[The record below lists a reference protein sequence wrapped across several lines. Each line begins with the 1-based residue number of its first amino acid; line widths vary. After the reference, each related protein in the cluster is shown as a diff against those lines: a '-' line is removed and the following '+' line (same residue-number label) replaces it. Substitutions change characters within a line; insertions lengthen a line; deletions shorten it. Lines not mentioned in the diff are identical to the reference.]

1 MEALMT
7 KKAEMAASRARTA
20 LDEKFAHIDPT
31 LLTPPVRG
39 WIRALRD
46 ALNMSTSQLANRM
59 GVTRSAIAQ
68 LERSEVKA
76 SVRLETLRR
85 AADALDC
92 DLVYALVPRVGL
104 EESVR
109 RQGGLHAARVVSL
122 VHRTML
128 LEDQGLTPLQLQK
141 RLDHSQAAV
150 QETSALWDDPE

>member
-1 MEALMT
+1 VIVT
-7 KKAEMAASRARTA
+7 KKAEVAASRARIA
-20 LDEKFAHIDPT
+20 LDEKFVRIDST
-31 LLTPPVRG
+31 LLRPPPRG
-39 WIRALRD
+39 WVRAVRD

-104 EESVR
+104 QESVR
-109 RQGGLHAARVVSL
+109 RQSKLHATKVIARVD
-122 VHRTML
+122 RTMQ
-128 LEDQGLTPLQLQK
+128 LEGQGLTPLQLRQ
-141 RLDHSQAAV
+141 RLDHYAAAV
-150 QETSALWDDPE
+150 LESNALWDDPA